1 MYDVSSSPVLAEQLE
16 PVGRPRRDS
25 LENELEVGLGEGLPV
40 FERAEVAV
48 AAEDRRQAEL
58 EVHVCCTAVDN

>member
-1 MYDVSSSPVLAEQLE
+1 MYEVSSSPFSRKQLE

-48 AAEDRRQAEL
+48 AADDRRQAEL
-58 EVHVCCTAVDN
+58 EVHVCRTAVDD

>member
-1 MYDVSSSPVLAEQLE
+1 MYDGVELAILAEQLE

-25 LENELEVGLGEGLPV
+25 LENGLEVGLAERLPV

-58 EVHVCCTAVDN
+58 EVHVCCTAVDD